1 MNNYALTI
9 PVLVALSV
17 SMTNLPPM
25 ENTPTLQK
33 VAEIPHLNEPDVMDF
48 VESAQE
54 AGVEAVEIVEIAQAK
69 AERAERE
76 AKRKAEA
83 KKKAEAEK
91 KAKQLEIQRVAK
103 VEALNAKEEA
113 ERRAKAAKEN
123 KARAEAREQ
132 ARAVE
137 ARVAAKI
144 EAEAAQERQR
154 VEAQRAAEQQA
165 AQRERR
171 AREQA
176 VAQNSR
182 AAAARAQ
189 SSQTSNSTAV
199 ASSAGDAPMTRSSRA
214 GVTEKHED
222 IKVELD
228 HSKEGKGL
236 SGVVGAAYSG
246 IGIPYV
252 WGGETRSGWDCSGM
266 VKWAYAQAGI
276 NIPRGTSAL
285 LSSGRFVRT
294 TTPQPGDLVF
304 QNGGGHVGIYVG
316 NGQMIGAQN
325 PATGTTLHAVSRNP
339 LYGYYTM
346 RG

>member
-25 ENTPTLQK
+25 ENTPTFQK

-54 AGVEAVEIVEIAQAK
+54 AGVEAVEIVEMAQAK

-103 VEALNAKEEA
+103 VEALSAKEEA
-113 ERRAKAAKEN
+113 ERRANAAKEN

-144 EAEAAQERQR
+144 EVEAAQERQR
-154 VEAQRAAEQQA
+154 VEAQRAAE
-165 AQRERR
+165 RERR

-199 ASSAGDAPMTRSSRA
+199 ASSADDAPMTRSSRA

-222 IKVELD
+222 VKVELD

-246 IGIPYV
+246 IGTPYV

-276 NIPRGTSAL
+276 SVPRGTSAL